1 MFLIS
6 LRKTTEFS
14 IQSIYPQRNQYC
26 NQYKYIDPWEIPGNM
41 SPANTTF
48 D

>member
-14 IQSIYPQRNQYC
+14 IQSIYPQRNQYWP
-26 NQYKYIDPWEIPGNM
+26 KYIDPWEIPGNM